1 MTEIELIDL
10 GFKRVDITP
19 EESGGDEGFY
29 YYVCELSGSNYQF
42 ALMSNENDN
51 TINGKWWVSF
61 FEVDEYKYTDKNQVS
76 DIIKSITGKGYE
88 YTG

>member
-19 EESGGDEGFY
+19 EEAGDGKGFY
-29 YYVCELSGSNYQF
+29 YYIHELSENNYQF

-51 TINGKWWVSF
+51 TINGKWWVAF
-61 FEVDEYKYTDKNQVS
+61 MDVDDYKYFDRNVVS
-76 DIIKSITGKGYE
+76 SIINSIKGKISEG
-88 YTG
+88 